1 MEKKIEIT
9 DEFMRQTLATGKQYL
24 LVIYKKGR
32 DTDFSRE
39 EADKIQWD
47 HLRYL
52 FGLRAEGK
60 LLLNGPVSDNPQFTA
75 IGIFNSTDKE
85 EVTRWMDKDPLIKV
99 GKRSYEL
106 YPYFGIPGD
115 RLS

>member
-1 MEKKIEIT
+1 MADKIEIT

-24 LVIYKKGR
+24 LVIYKKGGGV
-32 DTDFSRE
+32 DFSKE
-39 EADKIQWD
+39 EAEKIQWD
-47 HLRYL
+47 HLHYV

-60 LLLNGPVSDNPQFTA
+60 LLLNGPVSDNQQFTA

-85 EVTRWMDKDPLIKV
+85 EVTRWMDEDPLIKV

>member
-1 MEKKIEIT
+1 MAEKIEIT
-9 DEFMRQTLATGKQYL
+9 DEFMRQTLAKGNQYL
-24 LVIYKKGR
+24 LVIYKRGGGSE
-32 DTDFSRE
+32 FSKE
-39 EADKIQWD
+39 EADKIQWE

-52 FGLRAEGK
+52 FGLREERK
-60 LLLNGPVSDNPQFTA
+60 LLLNGPVSDNSEFTG
-75 IGIFNSTDKE
+75 IGIFDSTDKD
-85 EVTRWMDKDPLIKV
+85 EVKRWMDEDPLIKI

>member
-1 MEKKIEIT
+1 MVEKIKIT
-9 DEFMRQTLATGKQYL
+9 DEFMRQTLAKGKQYF
-24 LVIYKKGR
+24 LVIYKKGGGV
-32 DTDFSRE
+32 DFTKE

-52 FGLRAEGK
+52 FGLRAQGN
-60 LLLNGPVSDNPQFTA
+60 LLLNGLVSDNQEFTG
-75 IGIFNSTDKE
+75 IGIFNSSDKE
-85 EVTRWMDKDPLIKV
+85 EIKRWMDEDPLIKV

>member
-1 MEKKIEIT
+1 MVEKIEIA

-24 LVIYKKGR
+24 LVIYKKGGGVN
-32 DTDFSRE
+32 FSKE

-47 HLRYL
+47 HLRYV

-85 EVTRWMDKDPLIKV
+85 EVTRWMDEDPLIKV
-99 GKRSYEL
+99 GKRSYQL

>member
-1 MEKKIEIT
+1 MAEKIEIT

-24 LVIYKKGR
+24 LVIYTKGG
-32 DTDFSRE
+32 DTDFSKE
-39 EADKIQWD
+39 ETDKIQWD
-47 HLRYL
+47 HLRYV
-52 FGLRAEGK
+52 FGLRSEGK

-85 EVTRWMDKDPLIKV
+85 EIRRWMNEDPLIKS

-115 RLS
+115 TLS

>member
-1 MEKKIEIT
+1 MEDKIEIT
-9 DEFMRQTLATGKQYL
+9 DEFMRRTLAKGKQYFF
-24 LVIYKKGR
+24 VIYIKGGGV
-32 DTDFSRE
+32 DFSRE

-60 LLLNGPVSDNPQFTA
+60 LLLNGPVSDNPQFTG
-75 IGIFNSTDKE
+75 IGIFNSTDKK
-85 EVTRWMDKDPLIKV
+85 EVRRWMDEDPLIKI

>member
-1 MEKKIEIT
+1 MEDKIEIT
-9 DEFMRQTLATGKQYL
+9 DEFMRQTLATGKQYFCVL
-24 LVIYKKGR
+24 YRKGGGM
-32 DTDFSRE
+32 DFSKE

-52 FGLRAEGK
+52 FGLRAAGK
-60 LLLNGPVSDNPQFTA
+60 LLLNGPLSDNPQFTG
-75 IGIFNSTDKE
+75 IGIFNSIDKE
-85 EVTRWMDKDPLIKV
+85 EISRWMDEDPLIKV